1 MGQVASPSGEHRED
15 SLELAHK
22 LIFLGRDEEALE
34 LLSALNP
41 SGQRGSAHAP
51 AHLVVQKTGLPPEKE
66 GERLCLLGFLRAR
79 AGDLMGYRALA
90 QEAARIAPT
99 PLTLYH
105 LGLALPPRDGL
116 AALETAWRSWDGL
129 RLGEHGQARLAFAL
143 ARALRRLGRLEE
155 ALGYVS
161 LAVLKEPENPFYRLE
176 EAALDLL
183 VGRTPL
189 AEVEEGLLPLL
200 SHEARGVRLYAH
212 WNLVLLKGMEGH
224 QRGAR
229 GEGLKELVLAL
240 LRLARPSGLAYH
252 LPLAVMLLRKGEGPL
267 LPRLLRAGWA
277 GLGNDP
283 LARGMLLLA
292 EGLAAF
298 PDLEAL
304 PPLREALRLLEE
316 GEGESREEA
325 LRARAHLSALEGASF
340 PEPYRRL
347 AHALRPEARPLFLPR
362 GLAWEE
368 PSLYALGE
376 ARLVGLP
383 ALRPRGLELLVLLLA
398 HPEGLPGERLARLL
412 YGEGF
417 REGGGETP
425 LSALRVEVHRLR
437 EAGLEVAA
445 RPYRLLT
452 PLRADFLEL
461 REALREGN
469 LPKALRLY
477 RGPLLPRSQAPGIEE
492 LRLELEG
499 ALREGVFRSGD
510 PGLLYGLA
518 QRLGDD
524 LLVWE
529 ACLEAMPSKDPRR
542 PAVRA
547 WVERLRRSYWG

>member
-1 MGQVASPSGEHRED
+1 
-15 SLELAHK
+15 
-22 LIFLGRDEEALE
+22 
-34 LLSALNP
+34 
-41 SGQRGSAHAP
+41 
-51 AHLVVQKTGLPPEKE
+51 
-66 GERLCLLGFLRAR
+66 
-79 AGDLMGYRALA
+79 MGYRTLA

-105 LGLALPPRDGL
+105 LGLALPPRDAL
-116 AALETAWRSWDGL
+116 AALEAAWRSWDGL

-155 ALGYVS
+155 ALGYAS

-189 AEVEEGLLPLL
+189 EEVEEGLLPLL
-200 SHEARGVRLYAH
+200 SHEAQGARLYAH
-212 WNLVLLKGMEGH
+212 WNLVLLKGMAASRSEHRG
-224 QRGAR
+224 GAR
-229 GEGLKELVLAL
+229 GKGLKELVLAL

-267 LPRLLRAGWA
+267 LSRLLRAGWA

-298 PDLEAL
+298 PDPEAL
-304 PPLREALRLLEE
+304 PPLREALRLLGE
-316 GEGESREEA
+316 GEGEHKEET
-325 LRARAHLSALEGASF
+325 LRAWAHLSALEGASF

-347 AHALRPEARPLFLPR
+347 AHALRPEARPLFFPR
-362 GLAWEE
+362 GLAWEG
-368 PSLYALGE
+368 PFLYALGE

-461 REALREGN
+461 REALREGD
-469 LPKALRLY
+469 LPRALRLY
-477 RGPLLPRSQAPGIEE
+477 RGPLLPQSQAPGIGE

-499 ALREGVFRSGD
+499 ALREGFLSSGD

-529 ACLEAMPSKDPRR
+529 ACLEAMPPKDPRR

>member
-1 MGQVASPSGEHRED
+1 MGQVAFPSKED
-15 SLELAHK
+15 PLELAQK

-51 AHLVVQKTGLPPEKE
+51 AHLVVQQTGLPPEKE

-79 AGDLMGYRALA
+79 VGDLVGYRALA
-90 QEAARIAPT
+90 KEAARIALT

-116 AALETAWRSWDGL
+116 AALEAAWRSLDGL
-129 RLGEHGQARLAFAL
+129 RLGEHGEARLAFAL

-155 ALGYVS
+155 ALGYAS

-176 EAALDLL
+176 EAALELL

-200 SHEARGVRLYAH
+200 SHEARGVRLYAQ
-212 WNLVLLKGMEGH
+212 WNLVLLKGMAASRSEHPG
-224 QRGAR
+224 GAR

-240 LRLARPSGLAYH
+240 FRLARPSGLAYH

-267 LPRLLRAGWA
+267 LSRLLRAGWA

-325 LRARAHLSALEGASF
+325 LRARAHLSALEGASL

-347 AHALRPEARPLFLPR
+347 AHALRPEARLLFFPK
-362 GLAWEE
+362 GLAWEG
-368 PSLYALGE
+368 PFLYALGE
-376 ARLVGLP
+376 ARFMGLP

-417 REGGGETP
+417 REGETP

-452 PLRADFLEL
+452 PLGADFLEL
-461 REALREGN
+461 REALREGD
-469 LPKALRLY
+469 LPRALRLY

-499 ALREGVFRSGD
+499 ALREAVLRSGD

-529 ACLEAMPSKDPRR
+529 ARLEAMPPEDPRR